1 MLCSSDVTC
10 AESYARCTMQLR
22 LSDGTRMVAR
32 FNHTH
37 TVADI
42 RGFIDAAR
50 PGSVGPY
57 SLQTMGF
64 PLKPLTDMKQ
74 SIEAASLLNAVVIQ
88 KAL

>member
-1 MLCSSDVTC
+1 MCITFSSFMK
-10 AESYARCTMQLR
+10 SSICTMMQLR

-32 FNHTH
+32 FNHIH
-37 TVADI
+37 TIADI

-57 SLQTMGF
+57 SLQAMGF
-64 PLKPLTDMKQ
+64 PPKPLTDITQ
-74 SIEAASLLNAVVIQ
+74 SVEAANLFNAVVIQ

>member
-1 MLCSSDVTC
+1 
-10 AESYARCTMQLR
+10 MQLR

-50 PGSVGPY
+50 PGNVGPY

-64 PLKPLTDMKQ
+64 PPKPLTDMKETIQ
-74 SIEAASLLNAVVIQ
+74 AASLINAVVIQ